1 MKEKKSYFLFWISQ
15 AVSELGSMMTSY
27 ALIIWAYLQTE
38 SVVSVSLLTFF
49 TFAPKAFVSI
59 FAGKFIDCHRK
70 KIIIMVTDSLSAV
83 CSLAICILIFTG
95 HMSLYYIYVINIV
108 LGFMEAFQSP
118 AVSVAFGI
126 IVPENKYEKMSGLN
140 SITENLNTVLYPM
153 LAAAVMG
160 FFGLSGV
167 LVFDIAT
174 FLFAVTIMIFYIQ
187 IPEEK
192 FEVKQKEGIFH
203 GFHEGVTYL
212 KTHRGIFY
220 ILLCMAILNFLS
232 RLSYENILS
241 PMLLARSNNSQ
252 VVLGIVTSI
261 IGIGGIVGGIL
272 VTALKMPKNKVKM
285 LFYSAGI
292 SFLCGDL
299 CMGLGQ
305 NVYIWSIAAV
315 AASLPIPF
323 TFAAQS
329 VIIYTNVKT
338 DMQGRVFAVR
348 NAMKFTAIPI
358 AILLGGII
366 SEFVFEPFVRS
377 ANKFA
382 GILLKLVGNT
392 KGSGMAIMFL
402 CTGITGLV
410 CCILFV
416 NNKNMKEIKSE

>member
-1 MKEKKSYFLFWISQ
+1 MKEKKSYLLFWISQ

-49 TFAPKAFVSI
+49 TFAPKALVSI
-59 FAGKFIDCHRK
+59 FAGKFIDSHGK
-70 KIIIMVTDSLSAV
+70 KRIIMITDSLSAV

-95 HMSLYYIYVINIV
+95 HMRLWYIYIINIV
-108 LGFMEAFQSP
+108 LGFMEALQSP

-126 IVPENKYEKMSGLN
+126 IVPKDKYEKMSGMN

-160 FFGLSGV
+160 FMGISGV
-167 LVFDIAT
+167 LLFDIAT
-174 FLFAVTIMIFYIQ
+174 FLFAISIMIFYIQ

-192 FEVKQKEGIFH
+192 LEEAQEEGLFYGFKEGVI
-203 GFHEGVTYL
+203 YL
-212 KTHRGIFY
+212 KQHKGIFY
-220 ILLCMAILNFLS
+220 IIFCMAMLNFLS

-241 PMLLARSNNSQ
+241 PMILARSNSQ
-252 VVLGIVTSI
+252 VVLGIVTST
-261 IGIGGIVGGIL
+261 IGIGGILGGVL
-272 VTALKMPKNKVKM
+272 VSTLKMPKNKVKI

-299 CMGLGQ
+299 LMGIGQ
-305 NVYIWSIAAV
+305 NVYVWGIAAV

-329 VIIYTNVKT
+329 MIIYTNVKT
-338 DMQGRVFAVR
+338 EIQGRVFAVR

-358 AILLGGII
+358 AILLGGVI
-366 SEFVFEPFVRS
+366 SEFVFEPFVKS
-377 ANKFA
+377 SNKFA
-382 GILLKLVGNT
+382 ELLLKLVGNT

-416 NNKNMKEIKSE
+416 NNKHMKDIKFE

>member
-1 MKEKKSYFLFWISQ
+1 MKEKKSYLLFWISQ

-49 TFAPKAFVSI
+49 TFAPKALVSI
-59 FAGKFIDCHRK
+59 FAGKFIDSHRK
-70 KIIIMVTDSLSAV
+70 KRIIMITDSLSAV

-95 HMSLYYIYVINIV
+95 HMQLWYVYMINIV
-108 LGFMEAFQSP
+108 LGFMEALQSP
-118 AVSVAFGI
+118 AVSVAFGM
-126 IVPENKYEKMSGLN
+126 IVPKDKYEKMSGMN

-160 FFGLSGV
+160 FMGISGV
-167 LVFDIAT
+167 LLFDIAT
-174 FLFAVTIMIFYIQ
+174 FLFAITIMIFFIQ
-187 IPEEK
+187 IPEKKWEK
-192 FEVKQKEGIFH
+192 AKEEGMFQ
-203 GFHEGVTYL
+203 GFWEGVAYL
-212 KTHRGIFY
+212 KTQRGIFY
-220 ILLCMAILNFLS
+220 IILCMAILNFLS

-241 PMLLARSNNSQ
+241 PMILARSNSQ
-252 VVLGIVTSI
+252 VVLGIVTST

-272 VTALKMPKNKVKM
+272 VSILKMPSNKVKM

-299 CMGLGQ
+299 LMGLGQ
-305 NVYIWSIAAV
+305 NVYAWGIAAV

-329 VIIYTNVKT
+329 IIIYTNVRT

-358 AILLGGII
+358 AILLGGVIC
-366 SEFVFEPFVRS
+366 EFVLEPFVKS
-377 ANKFA
+377 SNKFA
-382 GILLKLVGNT
+382 TILLKLVGDT
-392 KGSGMAIMFL
+392 KGSGMALMFL
-402 CTGITGLV
+402 LTGITGLI
-410 CCILFV
+410 CCMLFV
-416 NNKNMKEIKSE
+416 NNKHIKEIKFE